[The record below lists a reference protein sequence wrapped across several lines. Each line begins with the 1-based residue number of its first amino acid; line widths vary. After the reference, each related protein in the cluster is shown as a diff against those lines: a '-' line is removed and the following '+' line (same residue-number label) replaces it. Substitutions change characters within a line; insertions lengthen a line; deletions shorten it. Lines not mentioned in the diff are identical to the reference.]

1 MSGVNIITNNG
12 RVSGGGE
19 LVTIKVLHQATAAL
33 LISLKGFLS
42 PFSLW
47 LHPRP
52 GQCWAVRGIL
62 ATNTSTRT
70 PRNIGRTL
78 HTYLHFPHHHH
89 LHMHI
94 NYCRFRLYCRF
105 MKLTSNIKIQK
116 KIINLSLPLSNYTK
130 LHCLDEEPMHEYKTR
145 ALLRRINECA
155 LPTTKLFELSNICF

>member
-19 LVTIKVLHQATAAL
+19 LVTIKVLHQAAAAL

-62 ATNTSTRT
+62 ATNTSART

-105 MKLTSNIKIQK
+105 MKLTKNNKH
-116 KIINLSLPLSNYTK
+116 TFATFK
-130 LHCLDEEPMHEYKTR
+130 LYNTVHCLYEEPMHE
-145 ALLRRINECA
+145 
-155 LPTTKLFELSNICF
+155 

>member
-19 LVTIKVLHQATAAL
+19 LVTIKVLHQAAAAL

-52 GQCWAVRGIL
+52 GQRWAVRGIL
-62 ATNTSTRT
+62 ATNTSART

-94 NYCRFRLYCRF
+94 NYCCRFRLYFRF
-105 MKLTSNIKIQK
+105 MKLTKNNKH
-116 KIINLSLPLSNYTK
+116 TFATFK
-130 LHCLDEEPMHEYKTR
+130 LYNTVSMKNQCMNNEYKTR

>member
-19 LVTIKVLHQATAAL
+19 LVTIKVLHQAAAAL

-62 ATNTSTRT
+62 ATNTSART

-94 NYCRFRLYCRF
+94 NYCRFRLYYLW
-105 MKLTSNIKIQK
+105 KWQ
-116 KIINLSLPLSNYTK
+116 KIINIRLPLSNYTTLSLWRTNAWIMNIK
-130 LHCLDEEPMHEYKTR
+130 LGHYWEESMNVPFLLINCLSC
-145 ALLRRINECA
+145 LI
-155 LPTTKLFELSNICF
+155 FVSNV